1 MKISGA
7 APFSARSRKFAS
19 LSSPLTKGGLQGGPS
34 PSSETS
40 PSPSLARR
48 GEETS
53 TAADSGCGL
62 YVHTPF
68 CETKCGYCDFYS
80 VALKDRDTAPL
91 VGAII
96 RELEHRIADSAYEI
110 RTIFC
115 GGGTPTLLPID
126 QLARLLTAIGNVVP
140 VDRVDEFTVEAN
152 PATVDDAKAE
162 LLAVSGVTRVSMGA
176 QSFFA
181 DELETL
187 ERLHSPD
194 DIAPS
199 IATLRRHGFGRIN
212 LDLIFGIP
220 GQSLDTWSQ
229 SLQKAIDL
237 GADHIA
243 CYGLTYEPKTRLTA
257 QRNTG
262 RVTPCDEN
270 LEADM
275 FMLTIET
282 LTAAGFRQYEISNF
296 AKPGEEC
303 LHKLIYWRN
312 KPYIGVGPSA
322 AGCVDG
328 RRYKNV
334 ADVNGYVRMIEQN
347 SQAEQESETIGAETL
362 MHELIMMQLRL
373 NEGLSVREFQART
386 GSDPMELFGDT
397 LSRMRDQ
404 RFVRVS
410 DARIALTRAGQLVAN
425 AVIAELIAIC
435 TSDAPTLRV
444 LG

>member
-1 MKISGA
+1 MRISDA
-7 APFSARSRKFAS
+7 APLGARSRKVAP
-19 LSSPLTKGGLQGGPS
+19 LSSPLTNGGPQAAPS

-48 GEETS
+48 GEEPS
-53 TAADSGCGL
+53 APEDSGCGL

-96 RELEHRIADSAYEI
+96 QELEHRIADSPQEI

-126 QLARLLTAIGNVVP
+126 QLARLLTAIRNVVP

-152 PATVDDAKAE
+152 PVTVDDAKAE
-162 LLAVSGVTRVSMGA
+162 LLAMSGVTRVSMGA
-176 QSFFA
+176 QSFFT

-199 IATLRRHGFGRIN
+199 IATLRRHGFKRIN

-237 GADHIA
+237 GVDHIA

-257 QRNTG
+257 QREAG

-275 FMLTIET
+275 FMLTIDT
-282 LTAAGFRQYEISNF
+282 LSAAGFRQYEISNF

-303 LHKLIYWRN
+303 LHNLIYWRN
-312 KPYIGVGPSA
+312 RPYIGVGPSA

-334 ADVNGYVRMIEQN
+334 ADVNGYVRMIEQD
-347 SQAEQESETIGAETL
+347 SHAEQESEAIGGETL

-373 NEGLSVREFQART
+373 NEGLSVGEFQART
-386 GSDPMELFGDT
+386 GSDPIALFGDK
-397 LSRMRDQ
+397 LSRMCDQ
-404 RFVRVS
+404 KFVRVD
-410 DARIALTRAGQLVAN
+410 DARIALTRAGQLIAD
-425 AVIAELIAIC
+425 AVIAELVATC
-435 TSDAPTLRV
+435 TSDTPTLRI
-444 LG
+444 LR